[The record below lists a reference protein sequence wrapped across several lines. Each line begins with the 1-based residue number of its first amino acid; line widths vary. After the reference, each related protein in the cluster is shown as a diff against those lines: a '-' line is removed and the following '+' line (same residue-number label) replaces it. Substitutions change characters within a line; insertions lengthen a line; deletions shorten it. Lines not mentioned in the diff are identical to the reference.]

1 MQQGTTPIVQPTISY
16 GAVVG
21 QVVLQRRKLAKLD
34 QSALAEALGIS
45 QSAYSR
51 LEKGESSMTLAQLRA
66 VALRL
71 GCLPGDLIHEA
82 DQLEARLRISGVTVT
97 EEKADQPGAFLLALG
112 ILAAVLAAGK
122 K

>member
-1 MQQGTTPIVQPTISY
+1 MQQGTTTNVQPTISY

-21 QVVLQRRKLAKLD
+21 QVILQHRKLAKLD
-34 QSALAEALGIS
+34 QLALAEALGIS

-71 GCLPGDLIHEA
+71 GCSPGDLIHDA
-82 DQLEARLRISGVTVT
+82 DRLEANLRASGVIVT
-97 EEKADQPGAFLLALG
+97 EKKDDQPGAILLALG
-112 ILAAVLAAGK
+112 ILAAVIAAKGK
-122 K
+122 